1 MASSGITVATHAT
14 RRIGGRRRDL
24 GTLALVTLCVG
35 TIASTGAFFLIAATE
50 RDQRR
55 ADFEIT
61 AHDRMDAIETRV
73 KVTVS
78 VLHAIAGLFA
88 ATNEVDRSAFRAF
101 VRSLRLSS
109 AVQAVEWIPRVPAER
124 RTSFEDAA
132 RRGEFPDFKITERQA
147 QGEMVRAAQRA
158 EYFHVYYVE
167 PYLGNEAALGYDLGS
182 NPARLAA
189 LNSSRDA
196 GEMVA
201 TSRITLVQETGDQ
214 YDFLVFVPIYRSGA
228 PLGTVEGRREAL
240 LGFGLGVFRVGS
252 LVEAALPG
260 DRRADVEV
268 RIGISDL
275 SAPEGSQ
282 LLYPRSLQE
291 EAGGGPASDLQTN
304 RISQVA
310 GRTWLISAWP
320 GKASPLSATP
330 WRPWATLTAGL
341 LITLLL
347 ALQIEQLRRRAGE
360 VEWLVQVRTGELTEA
375 NHALEAAQAQLQ
387 ELAYSDPLT
396 GLVNRQA
403 FDDRRHQAVELAKRN
418 DHSVYMLVMDLDG
431 FKAVNDTRGHHAGDA
446 ILREIGRRLRS
457 GLRKADTIARQ
468 GGDEFAVLAQG
479 NLRLDDVLTLARK
492 IGEEIERPIPLPDG
506 GTVRMKVSIGIAAFP
521 DHGHDAD
528 EILQHA
534 DLAMYRAK
542 KNSIL
547 YAVHQPGN
555 QVEAPFSEAGPST
568 ATAGS
573 R

>member
-147 QGEMVRAAQRA
+147 QG
-158 EYFHVYYVE
+158 
-167 PYLGNEAALGYDLGS
+167 NEAALGYDLGS

-214 YDFLVFVPIYRSGA
+214 YGFLVFVPIYRSGA

-310 GRTWLISAWP
+310 GRTWSISAWP

-418 DHSVYMLVMDLDG
+418 DPSVYMLVMDLDG